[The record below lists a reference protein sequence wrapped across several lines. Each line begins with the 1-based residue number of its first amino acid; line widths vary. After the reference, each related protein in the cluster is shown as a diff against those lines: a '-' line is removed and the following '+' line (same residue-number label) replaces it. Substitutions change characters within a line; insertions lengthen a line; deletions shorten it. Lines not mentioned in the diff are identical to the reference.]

1 MMAFERI
8 EPFGS
13 LHDEFMH
20 GRAIAANMNIHR
32 DPAKSRVVTPAEVMP
47 ALGKSLGV
55 GEAIALKDPKA
66 QAQLIKLHVFGRG
79 RKGKSRG
86 G

>member
-20 GRAIAANMNIHR
+20 GQVWTVLANQHR
-32 DPAKSRVVTPAEVMP
+32 DTAKRPRPYGPHDAMP
-47 ALGKSLGV
+47 ALAKALGKTDDQPILLPDKEKQSELMR
-55 GEAIALKDPKA
+55 ALFKVNPD
-66 QAQLIKLHVFGRG
+66 G
-79 RKGKSRG
+79 
-86 G
+86 